1 MLKQLLAILGF
12 CIPVATAW
20 ASGPKGIQIS
30 GRILDVASEL
40 PLSEGS
46 VDFTIKVLSP
56 DNCLLYQEQH
66 LNKDLSA
73 SDGSF
78 ALTIGAGSSAVN
90 VYATAGQEQTRENIL
105 KVFSNDSAVANGLTS
120 QHQGS
125 ESVVCSGS
133 YTPAAGDIRKVKIV
147 FDTGSGGPRAIL
159 PYHQIG
165 TVPYAM
171 VAQEAT
177 KARDADK
184 LGGVVASN
192 YAKISDLATEVP
204 NNESDP
210 TVQAFAKAA
219 LPTCAVGE
227 VLKANGA
234 SFSCVTDTGGAVPV
248 ATAASTGVVQVG
260 SGLAVNGSGVLSVA
274 SLPISQIT
282 GLQTA
287 LDDRLQMSI
296 LQQCSTSQ
304 VSIWNAVLDTFT
316 CSNISVTASQMSD
329 FNTAVDARVSAA
341 DTANPKLPLNGGTM
355 TGDLNMGGEDILAIG
370 HITMS
375 ATKTLLLGNFTQAQE
390 DALVLNAG
398 HKGLSWYNSDLKAL
412 RYYDGT
418 AKLTVAA
425 STSACTDGQILKWNN
440 TAKTW
445 DCSADSSG
453 TTPGD
458 ASYAAKGLVR
468 FDTSA
473 DVSGMTVASGL
484 ASVNTGTG
492 ANQIVKLGADS
503 KLPAVD
509 GSALT
514 NINASNIATGTV
526 GTSVLPTIPVTK
538 GGTGLT
544 AGTSGGIPYYNSGTT
559 MASSAVLVQNGVVL
573 GGGAGS
579 PPVATAAGTA
589 NQVLR
594 VPAGGGAPAFGAID
608 LSSADVVGTSVL
620 PIANGGTG
628 AATAANARTALG
640 LGTAAVATTGSASG
654 NVPVLGV
661 GGMTANKMCTSDGTG
676 TGIICNVNIP
686 GTSTLMGSLTMLG
699 KAGCQWEHA
708 NTSFASFSNV
718 VACNTATVTGL
729 ASAPTEGKIPGIRF
743 ANLPAGD
750 YELTV
755 LLFSMYPVDAG
766 VYCRYRIWD
775 GTNFSGMA
783 GAYES
788 EVYQMTGLFSYAT
801 DQTNLTFYIQAQ
813 TVTATKNCRADITV
827 PGQDKMQI
835 YLKKL

>member
-1 MLKQLLAILGF
+1 MLKQLLALLVF
-12 CIPVATAW
+12 SVSVTAG

-40 PLSEGS
+40 PLNAGS
-46 VDFTIKVLSP
+46 VDFTVKVLSP

-66 LNKDLSA
+66 LAKDLSTT
-73 SDGSF
+73 DGSF
-78 ALTIGAGSSAVN
+78 ALTIGSGTSAVN

-105 KVFSNDSAVANGLTS
+105 KVFSNESAVANGLTS

-125 ESVVCSGS
+125 ESTVCSGS

-147 FDTGSGGPRAIL
+147 FDTGSGGPRSIL

-171 VAQEAT
+171 VAQEAA

-184 LGGVVASN
+184 LGGVAASA
-192 YAKISDLATEVP
+192 YAKLADLNAEVP
-204 NNESDP
+204 NHENDP

-219 LPTCAVGE
+219 LPACAAGE

-260 SGLAVNGSGVLSVA
+260 SGLAVNGAGVLSVG
-274 SLPISQIT
+274 SLPISQTT

-287 LDDRLQMSI
+287 LNDRLQKSE
-296 LQQCSTSQ
+296 LQCATNQVLRW
-304 VSIWNAVLDTFT
+304 VSISDTFT
-316 CSNISVTASQMSD
+316 CSNISITASQMSD

-375 ATKTLLLGNFTQAQE
+375 ATKTLLLGNFTQVQE

-412 RYYDGT
+412 RYYDGA

-425 STSACTDGQILKWNN
+425 STSACADGQILKWNN

-445 DCSADSSG
+445 DCSADSG
-453 TTPGD
+453 GAAPGD

-473 DVSGMTVASGL
+473 DVSGMTVASGI

-492 ANQIVKLGADS
+492 AHQIVKLGADS

-514 NINASNIATGTV
+514 NINASNLATGTV

-544 AGTSGGIPYYNSGTT
+544 AGTSGGIPYFNSGTT
-559 MASSAVLVQNGVVL
+559 MASSAALAQNGVVL
-573 GGGAGS
+573 GAGAGAA
-579 PPVATAAGTA
+579 PLTTAAGTA

-628 AATAANARTALG
+628 AATAGAARTALG
-640 LGTAAVATTGSASG
+640 LGTAAVATTGSVAG
-654 NVPVLGV
+654 NVPVMGAT
-661 GGMTANKMCTSDGTG
+661 GMVANKMCTSDGTG
-676 TGIICNVNIP
+676 TGLICNVNIP
-686 GTSTLMGSLTMLG
+686 GTNTLVGSLTMLG
-699 KAGCQWEHA
+699 NAGCVWQHA
-708 NTSFASFSNV
+708 NTSYASFTNQA
-718 VACNTATVTGL
+718 ACNAATVTGL

-750 YELTV
+750 YEITV
-755 LLFSMYPVDAG
+755 LLFSLYPVDGG

-775 GTNFSGMA
+775 GTNFSGTA

-788 EVYQMTGLFSYAT
+788 EIYQMTGFFSYAT

-813 TVTATKNCRADITV
+813 TETATKNCRADISV

-835 YLKKL
+835 WLKRL